1 MKLVSIINAWQDTL
15 CLLPHVML
23 NHLQFCDSVVLVWS
37 SMSNHWNSDDG
48 KMLAFICEGTEK
60 VLNVQC
66 EPVKGLTPL
75 ANETRKRNA
84 GIEYARSK
92 GFTHFFLA
100 DGDEFY
106 TPNEVHVAKG
116 LFDEPNLNGLVCPLR
131 VYVGKPTLSCKDH
144 TLVSFI
150 HKLKDK
156 TYAGNFK
163 EYPYAY
169 DEQGNAHI
177 DPSRRINETRGIVMC
192 DVTMHH
198 LSYIRSDIQLK
209 IDNSSANL
217 RRSEAAIKRDIVNAC
232 PGYVS
237 ELYHR
242 PLEETPNYFNIHV

>member
-1 MKLVSIINAWQDTL
+1 
-15 CLLPHVML
+15 
-23 NHLQFCDSVVLVWS
+23 
-37 SMSNHWNSDDG
+37 MSNHWNSDEG
-48 KMLAFICEGTEK
+48 KMLAWICEGYEK
-60 VLNVQC
+60 VLTIQC

-106 TPNEVHVAKG
+106 KPEEVEEAKK
-116 LFDEPNLNGLVCPLR
+116 LFDEPNLNGLVCGLR
-131 VYVGKPTLSCKDH
+131 VYVGKPTLSTTDH
-144 TLVSFI
+144 TLISFI

-177 DPSRRINETRGIVMC
+177 DPSRRIFETRGIVKC
-192 DVTMHH
+192 DVTMLHM
-198 LSYIRSDIQLK
+198 SYVRKDIQLK

-217 RRSEAAIKRDIVNAC
+217 RRSEAAIKRDIQNAA

-242 PLEETPNYFNIHV
+242 PLELSPNFFNLPESW